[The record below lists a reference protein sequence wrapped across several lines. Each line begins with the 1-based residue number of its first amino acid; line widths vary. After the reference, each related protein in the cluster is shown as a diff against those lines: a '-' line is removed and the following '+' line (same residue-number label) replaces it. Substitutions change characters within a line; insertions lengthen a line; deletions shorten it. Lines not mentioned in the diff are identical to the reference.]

1 MSLHCPD
8 IVLDYHRLAISRPRF
23 LYDRMEP
30 SHDEQ
35 ALINNNPQLQSYYH
49 SLESRIGY
57 RLVLGGTRHFG
68 YYEHDTWWPFPLSRA
83 LRAMEDKLAAT
94 LDLGP
99 GAYVLDAGCGVS
111 HVAIHLAT
119 KHRFKVQGIDIVDHH
134 IAKSRRNI
142 AGRGLSQHQA
152 TVRKMDYHHLDFADG
167 VFDGVYTMETFV
179 HATEPQ
185 IVLHNFFRVLRPG
198 GRLALFEYDHEL
210 AHNPDD
216 AMALSMKKI
225 NEIAAMPT
233 NSVSQ
238 PGVFRQMLEDAGF
251 TDVVVRDYSSNIK
264 PMTRFF
270 YLLAYVPFLI
280 VTFFGL
286 ERFFINTVARVE
298 SYRGR
303 QHWRYVAITASKP
316 ESADET
322 KKCQ

>member
-1 MSLHCPD
+1 
-8 IVLDYHRLAISRPRF
+8 
-23 LYDRMEP
+23 MEP
-30 SHDEQ
+30 AQDDQ
-35 ALINNNPQLQSYYH
+35 ALIDNNPQLQSYYH

-57 RLVLGGTRHFG
+57 RLLLGGTRHFG

-83 LRAMEDKLAAT
+83 LRAMEDKLAAL
-94 LDLGP
+94 LDLAP
-99 GAYVLDAGCGVS
+99 GARVLDAGCGVS
-111 HVAIHLAT
+111 HVAIHLAS
-119 KHRFKVQGIDIVDHH
+119 KHGLRIQGIDIVDHH

-142 AGRGLSQHQA
+142 TRHGLSEDEV
-152 TVRKMDYHHLDFADG
+152 TVRKMDYHHLDSFAVG
-167 VFDGVYTMETFV
+167 SFDGVYTMETFV
-179 HATEPQ
+179 HATDPQ
-185 IVLHNFFRVLRPG
+185 VVLRNFFRVLRPG

-210 AHNPDD
+210 AQNPEE
-216 AMALSMKKI
+216 AMAMSMKKI

-233 NSVSQ
+233 NNVSQ

-286 ERFFINTVARVE
+286 EHLFINTVAGVE

-316 ESADET
+316 GSTDAM
-322 KKCQ
+322 KKSQ